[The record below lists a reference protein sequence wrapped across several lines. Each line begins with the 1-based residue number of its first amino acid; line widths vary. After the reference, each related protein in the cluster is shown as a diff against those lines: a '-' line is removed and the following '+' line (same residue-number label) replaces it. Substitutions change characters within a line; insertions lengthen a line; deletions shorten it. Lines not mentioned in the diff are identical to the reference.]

1 MIQELNEKQQ
11 QSQSYPFLP
20 SDLGNE
26 LGLKTNGV
34 RDEARDE
41 ESELG
46 LNNNGVRDK
55 ASDEERDETRE
66 EEKSF

>member
-1 MIQELNEKQQ
+1 M
-11 QSQSYPFLP
+11 SYPFLL

-26 LGLKTNGV
+26 LGLNNNCV
-34 RDEARDE
+34 RDEARDK

-55 ASDEERDETRE
+55 ASGEERDEMRE
-66 EEKSF
+66 KEKSF

>member
-1 MIQELNEKQQ
+1 
-11 QSQSYPFLP
+11 
-20 SDLGNE
+20 
-26 LGLKTNGV
+26 V

-46 LNNNGVRDK
+46 LNNNGVRDE